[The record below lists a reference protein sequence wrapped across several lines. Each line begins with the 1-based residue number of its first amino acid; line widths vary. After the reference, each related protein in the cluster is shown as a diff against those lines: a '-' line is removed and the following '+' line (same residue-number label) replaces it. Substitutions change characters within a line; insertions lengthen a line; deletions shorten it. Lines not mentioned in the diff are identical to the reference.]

1 MPPGASSGSVLPRLA
16 GIVLPSLRV
25 ALALPLAYFAAAA
38 LAIDLTGRT
47 DNVAAVWYANA
58 ILLAALLRHPP
69 RAWPALLLLAG
80 AANVADDLLFGSSLA
95 LSLGFTG
102 RDLLEAL
109 LAASVLRRL
118 GPARGPRSPPGC
130 CAGRGAAGRGSAR
143 CPRWS
148 CSSASP
154 CPPRPRPPRSAPACS
169 GSLTGRRSWRP
180 GGSSTSRTRSAW

>member
-118 GPARGPRSPPGC
+118 GGG
-130 CAGRGAAGRGSAR
+130 
-143 CPRWS
+143 
-148 CSSASP
+148 
-154 CPPRPRPPRSAPACS
+154 RPRLGSVPEVVLFVGVALLAPTSTATL
-169 GSLTGRRSWRP
+169 GAGLLGLAYGAPFVATWRVLYVANALGLVTVTP
-180 GGSSTSRTRSAW
+180 FL